1 MTDLPIDQRTQ
12 AAAAGPA
19 NGATVQPTGLQPVAT
34 PGAFGALYRLVLRH
48 QITRGRLLLFAV
60 ITGIAV
66 LLGWVIGRSSG
77 DLAQDGADVVSLF
90 GFGLVVPVV
99 ALVLGSAALGNWV
112 EDETL
117 VYVWL
122 RPVSRWVVAAA
133 ATLAAATVAV
143 PVIVGSM
150 TLLAAL
156 ASAGDSGVIVGTAIG
171 TALGGLA
178 YTALFVAVG
187 LIIRRALLWGLVY
200 VFIWEFFV
208 ARSGTGAARLSI
220 NSYAASILAHW
231 SEIEIRLA
239 DRGVT
244 ASYIVLAA
252 VTAVAVGF
260 TTWRLTRANV
270 A

>member
-1 MTDLPIDQRTQ
+1 VREPWKAGLVGLLTQILFLPILCVVF
-12 AAAAGPA
+12 AVLAISLVGIP
-19 NGATVQPTGLQPVAT
+19 L
-34 PGAFGALYRLVLRH
+34 LVL
-48 QITRGRLLLFAV
+48 LLPLTVLAV
-60 ITGIAV
+60 V
-66 LLGWVIGRSSG
+66 L
-77 DLAQDGADVVSLF
+77 VSLF